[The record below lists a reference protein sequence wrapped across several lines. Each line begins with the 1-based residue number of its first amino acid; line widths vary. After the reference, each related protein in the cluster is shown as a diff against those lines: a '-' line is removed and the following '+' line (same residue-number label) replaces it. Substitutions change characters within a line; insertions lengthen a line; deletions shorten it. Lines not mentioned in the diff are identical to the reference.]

1 MNTLFWLLLWVGGLL
16 TLAYHRAT
24 LLGATIGIGV
34 GLLVTTLLSPFSWL
48 TLLFMWLVFVGLAF
62 FAHHPDYKRKLIVE
76 PAFDTMSRSLPTVSA
91 TEKAALEAGTVS
103 WEGELFSGSP
113 QWEKL
118 LTIAAPSLTEEEQAF
133 IDGPVKELC
142 EMINEWEITQNTFD
156 LPKKIWNFIKEERF
170 FALMIPK
177 RYGGKGFSEFAH
189 SEILVQLASRSLTL
203 ASTVAVPNSLGP
215 AELLLHYGT
224 PEQRDYY
231 LPRLASG
238 EEIPCFALT
247 GPEAGSDAS
256 SLTDYGIV
264 CKQTIDGQ
272 EVLGISLT
280 WNKRYITLAPVATL
294 LGLAFKLYDPN
305 HLLSEEEERGITCAL
320 IPTSLPGITIG
331 RRHLPSGIPFQNGP
345 TQGKNVFVSLD
356 AIIGGEAMIGKGW
369 QMLVECLSTGRAIS
383 LPSMSVGGAKIALLT
398 SGAYTLIRRQFRNSL
413 SSFEGI
419 QSALAR
425 MGGLV
430 YLCDA
435 VRRLTVSMID
445 AGERPSVPSAIAKYH
460 VTELGRFVSIDAM
473 DVHGGKA
480 IMLGPKNYL
489 ARGYQGCPIAITV
502 EGANILTRNMIIF
515 GQGAIRCHPYLLKE
529 IEALE
534 HQNLYDFEHYLG
546 EHLRYTLSNAARAFF
561 HGLTFSLFA
570 SSPVSNDSK
579 KYYQELTRA
588 SAAFAL
594 VSDASLALL
603 GGKLKFKE
611 AISARLGD
619 LLSMMYLLSAAL
631 KTYQDH
637 GSPSSERPFLQWSAD
652 YCLARYWQTMDE
664 LLHNF
669 PHRIIGWTLRVL
681 IMPFGNPRKMPQD
694 LLNRE
699 VSRLLTTTSDI
710 RQQWLKTIFI
720 ASDKED
726 PIHTLEEAF
735 HRTIEHADLLKKVYA
750 SVKNTS
756 RISSLKQSIEA
767 ALAAKIITENE
778 AEILNKI
785 DALNQIVIA
794 VDDFSDKE
802 LKRPI
807 S

>member
-48 TLLFMWLVFVGLAF
+48 TFLFMWLVFVGLAF

-76 PAFDTMSRSLPTVSA
+76 PAFDAMSRSLPTVSA

-413 SSFEGI
+413 SSSKGSKAPWLEWVGLFI
-419 QSALAR
+419 YAMQS
-425 MGGLV
+425 
-430 YLCDA
+430 
-435 VRRLTVSMID
+435 
-445 AGERPSVPSAIAKYH
+445 
-460 VTELGRFVSIDAM
+460 
-473 DVHGGKA
+473 
-480 IMLGPKNYL
+480 
-489 ARGYQGCPIAITV
+489 
-502 EGANILTRNMIIF
+502 
-515 GQGAIRCHPYLLKE
+515 
-529 IEALE
+529 
-534 HQNLYDFEHYLG
+534 
-546 EHLRYTLSNAARAFF
+546 
-561 HGLTFSLFA
+561 
-570 SSPVSNDSK
+570 
-579 KYYQELTRA
+579 
-588 SAAFAL
+588 
-594 VSDASLALL
+594 
-603 GGKLKFKE
+603 
-611 AISARLGD
+611 
-619 LLSMMYLLSAAL
+619 
-631 KTYQDH
+631 
-637 GSPSSERPFLQWSAD
+637 
-652 YCLARYWQTMDE
+652 
-664 LLHNF
+664 
-669 PHRIIGWTLRVL
+669 
-681 IMPFGNPRKMPQD
+681 
-694 LLNRE
+694 
-699 VSRLLTTTSDI
+699 
-710 RQQWLKTIFI
+710 
-720 ASDKED
+720 
-726 PIHTLEEAF
+726 
-735 HRTIEHADLLKKVYA
+735 
-750 SVKNTS
+750 
-756 RISSLKQSIEA
+756 
-767 ALAAKIITENE
+767 
-778 AEILNKI
+778 
-785 DALNQIVIA
+785 
-794 VDDFSDKE
+794 DD
-802 LKRPI
+802 
-807 S
+807 

>member
-1 MNTLFWLLLWVGGLL
+1 MYTLFWFLLWVAGLL

-24 LLGATIGIGV
+24 LLAATIAIGL
-34 GLLVTTLLSPFSWL
+34 GLLITTFLSPFSWF
-48 TLLFMWLVFVGLAF
+48 TLLFLWLLFIGLAF
-62 FAHHPDYKRKLIVE
+62 FIHHPDYKRKLIIE
-76 PAFDTMSRSLPTVSA
+76 PAFDTMSRSLPTISE
-91 TEKAALEAGTVS
+91 TEKAALEAGTVG
-103 WEGELFSGSP
+103 WEGELFSGAP

-118 LTIAAPSLTEEEQAF
+118 LTITSPSLTEEEQAF
-133 IDGPVKELC
+133 IDGPTQTLC

-156 LPKKIWNFIKEERF
+156 LPETVWDFIKKEQF

-189 SEILVQLASRSLTL
+189 SEILTRLASRSLTL
-203 ASTVAVPNSLGP
+203 GSTVAVPNSLGP

-238 EEIPCFALT
+238 IDIPCFALT

-264 CKQTIDGQ
+264 CKQTLDGQ

-320 IPTSLPGITIG
+320 IPTSLPGIAIG

-345 TQGKNVFVSLD
+345 TQGKNVFVPLD

-383 LPSMSVGGAKIALLT
+383 LPSMSVGGAKIALMT
-398 SGAYTLIRRQFRNSL
+398 SSAYVLIRRQFRNSL

-419 QSALAR
+419 QSTVAR
-425 MGGLV
+425 MGGFV
-430 YLCDA
+430 YLSDA
-435 VRRLTVSMID
+435 VRRLTVAMID

-460 VTELGRFVSIDAM
+460 VTELGRLVSIDAM

-546 EHLRYTLSNAARAFF
+546 EHLRYALSNAASAFF
-561 HGLTFSLFA
+561 HGITFSWFA
-570 SSPVSNDSK
+570 SSPVTNDAK
-579 KYYQELTRA
+579 RYYQELTRT

-594 VSDASLALL
+594 VSDAALALL

-619 LLSMMYLLSAAL
+619 LLSMMYLLSAVL
-631 KTYQDH
+631 KMYQDH
-637 GSPSSERPFLQWSAD
+637 GSPADERPLLQWSAD

-669 PHRIIGWTLRVL
+669 PHRIIRWTLRGLV
-681 IMPFGNPRKMPQD
+681 MPFGNPRKMPHD
-694 LLNRE
+694 LLSRE
-699 VSRLLTTTSDI
+699 VSRLLTTPSNI
-710 RQQWLKTIFI
+710 RQRWIKEIFI
-720 ASDKED
+720 ASDKDD
-726 PIHTLEEAF
+726 PIHVLQETF
-735 HRTIEHADLLKKVYA
+735 QRTIEHADLLKKVYT

-756 RISSLKQSIEA
+756 RISSFKQSIEA

-785 DALNQIVIA
+785 DALNQYVIA
-794 VDDFSDKE
+794 VDDFSNKE
-802 LKRPI
+802 LKRG
-807 S
+807 